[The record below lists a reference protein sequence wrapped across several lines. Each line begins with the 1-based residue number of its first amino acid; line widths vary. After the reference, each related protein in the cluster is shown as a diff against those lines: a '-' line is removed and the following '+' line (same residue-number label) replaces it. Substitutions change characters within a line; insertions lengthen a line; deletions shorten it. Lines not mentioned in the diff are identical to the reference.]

1 MGVKRRTRGF
11 LVERKT
17 VAKRLRAS
25 IQEVKRTL
33 MRRRHAPIP
42 EQCAWLAGAV
52 RGYYNYHAIPGNMLA
67 LETFQTETARA
78 RMHALRRRS
87 QRHSM
92 PWERFSELEKRWIPR
107 PRILHPH
114 PNERFYAKHPR

>member
-52 RGYYNYHAIPGNMLA
+52 RGYYNYHAIPGNMPT
-67 LETFQTETARA
+67 LETFQTEIACA
-78 RMHALRRRS
+78 WLGALRRRS
-87 QRHSM
+87 QRHRMS
-92 PWERFSELEKRWIPR
+92 WERLNKPDKRWIPR
-107 PRILHPH
+107 PTILHPH
-114 PNERFYAKHPR
+114 PNKRFHGKLPR